1 VVDGMVQ
8 DVLGC
13 QSAFSLANDVVTCAI
28 GQAPDG
34 TCLSKVQKSALAKMF
49 GGPKNS
55 DGKALYSDWP
65 WTNGIYGAS
74 WRGYMTGVTNGAG
87 TGTSKYGNN
96 VGFVSAAAYIFSTPP
111 ADPTVMT
118 GLGATMIDWTLNYDF
133 DKAEALINA
142 TTPVFTESSMSFMTP
157 PDPTNLSTLRDR
169 GAKLIVF
176 HGTADPVFSY
186 NDTIAWYKGLA
197 AANNGDA
204 SNFARVFNV
213 AGMNHTSGGPST
225 DQFDF
230 VTALVAW
237 VEQGQAPDSV
247 IATTR
252 STVQNPDMTGS
263 GIPAGRTR
271 PLCPYPKFAK
281 YKGTGSLDDAANF
294 ACQ

>member
-1 VVDGMVQ
+1 
-8 DVLGC
+8 
-13 QSAFSLANDVVTCAI
+13 
-28 GQAPDG
+28 
-34 TCLSKVQKSALAKMF
+34 
-49 GGPKNS
+49 
-55 DGKALYSDWP
+55 
-65 WTNGIYGAS
+65 
-74 WRGYMTGVTNGAG
+74 MTGVTNGAG
-87 TGTSKYGNN
+87 AGTSKYGNN
-96 VGFVSAAAYIFSTPP
+96 VGFVSAAAFIFSTPP

-133 DKAEALINA
+133 DKAEQLINA

-157 PDPTNLSTLRDR
+157 PDPTNLSTLRNS

-197 AANNGDA
+197 AANGGDA

-213 AGMNHTSGGPST
+213 AGMTHTQGGPST

-230 VTALVAW
+230 LTALVAW

-247 IATTR
+247 IGTTR
-252 STVQNPDMTGS
+252 TTAQNPDMTSS
-263 GIPAGRTR
+263 GIAAGRTR
-271 PLCPYPKFAK
+271 PLCPYPKYPK
-281 YKGTGSLDDAANF
+281 YKGSGSLEDAANF